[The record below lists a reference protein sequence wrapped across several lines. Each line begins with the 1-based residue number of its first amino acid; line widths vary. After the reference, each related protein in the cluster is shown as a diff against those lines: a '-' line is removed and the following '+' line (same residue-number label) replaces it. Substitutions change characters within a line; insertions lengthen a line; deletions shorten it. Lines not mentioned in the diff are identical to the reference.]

1 MSSATSPRPG
11 WDAPVAPP
19 APFRLRHL
27 PSRGRVRGYDTQDWA
42 IPHRGVRRPTH
53 DESTRT
59 RIAAAALLL
68 PPTGAIGGW
77 AAAHLRGVPW
87 HEGTRADGT
96 ALSVPLVVP
105 PPAQIRPQAG
115 VLVCRSTLDPAE
127 VDVVDGLR
135 VTGHARTAFDLARAG
150 SVADALGSV
159 DAYLRATR
167 LSRAELWA
175 EVAKRGRWTG
185 VPQARV
191 VAGLADPM
199 AASPQ
204 ESWLRLVW
212 LQAGLPMPLV
222 NVPVFDRDGV
232 FVGKPDLLDPASGLA
247 GEYEGDQH
255 RTDAT
260 QWRTDV
266 GRYRRFERLGLLVV
280 RATAADRRNP
290 AELIAAL
297 VRARRRGLA
306 RQRSSDG
313 WSLGRNRP
321 HPPRTV

>member
-1 MSSATSPRPG
+1 M
-11 WDAPVAPP
+11 
-19 APFRLRHL
+19 
-27 PSRGRVRGYDTQDWA
+27 
-42 IPHRGVRRPTH
+42 
-53 DESTRT
+53 
-59 RIAAAALLL
+59 
-68 PPTGAIGGW
+68 
-77 AAAHLRGVPW
+77 
-87 HEGTRADGT
+87 
-96 ALSVPLVVP
+96 
-105 PPAQIRPQAG
+105 
-115 VLVCRSTLDPAE
+115 
-127 VDVVDGLR
+127 
-135 VTGHARTAFDLARAG
+135 
-150 SVADALGSV
+150 
-159 DAYLRATR
+159 
-167 LSRAELWA
+167 
-175 EVAKRGRWTG
+175 
-185 VPQARV
+185 

>member
-1 MSSATSPRPG
+1 MSSATSPSADPNLSDG
-11 WDAPVAPP
+11 PPVPL
-19 APFRLRHL
+19 RLRHIS
-27 PSRGRVRGYDTQDWA
+27 SRGRIRAYDSQDWA
-42 IPHRGVRRPTH
+42 IPHRGVRRPKW

-87 HEGTRADGT
+87 HEGARADGT
-96 ALSVPLVVP
+96 SLPVPLVVP
-105 PPAQIRPQAG
+105 PPAQIRPQSG
-115 VLVCRSTLDPAE
+115 VWISRSVLYPAE
-127 VDVVDGLR
+127 ISVVDGVP
-135 VTGHARTAFDLARAG
+135 VTSHARSAFDLARTG
-150 SVADALGSV
+150 SVAEALGSV
-159 DAYLRATR
+159 DAYLRATG
-167 LSRAELWA
+167 LSQPDLWS
-175 EVAKRGRWTG
+175 EVGRRGRWTG

-191 VAGLADPM
+191 VAGLADPRS
-199 AASPQ
+199 ASPQ

-212 LQAGLPMPLV
+212 LQAGLPMPLI
-222 NVPVFDRDGV
+222 NAPVFDRDGT
-232 FVGKPDLLDPASGLA
+232 FVGKPDLLDPESGLA

-255 RTDAT
+255 RADAH
-260 QWRTDV
+260 QWRSDV
-266 GRYRRFERLGLLVV
+266 GRYRRFERLGLIVV

-290 AELIAAL
+290 GELLAAL

-321 HPPRTV
+321 CTPRTV